1 MFCENGLWGDR
12 DEAGKEEQTEKTV
25 KELPV

>member
-1 MFCENGLWGDR
+1 MFCENGLWGHR
-12 DEAGKEEQTEKTV
+12 DEAGKEKQTKKTV